1 MRLLVSFIP
10 VILFLIL
17 LISMDSFRLLRWPI
31 LTVCLL
37 WGVVSASFSL
47 LINNYL
53 GHSLHVPFSLLSQLI
68 APFVEEGLKLLILL
82 WLVFRHRIG
91 FSIDAAIYG
100 FAVGTGF
107 ALTENLVY
115 LLELS
120 TREPAFW
127 VWMIRGF
134 GTAVMHGGVTAIAA
148 MILVNRLTIK
158 RNLVLPF
165 VLAFMVAGILHAFYN
180 ADFIP
185 PKYDPFVMTLVV
197 AAALVGLFRL
207 SEKNLMRWL
216 NMGMDSEVALLQMM
230 RKGSFAQT
238 TAGRYILSIKNQFP
252 KTVVVDMLCYI
263 ELYLELSVKAKA
275 LMLLKEQNL
284 PLPMDPDIR
293 AKLTEMEQLR
303 KQLGP
308 GAMLALK
315 PILRIHRNDLWA
327 LDTLKPEKQAS

>member
-1 MRLLVSFIP
+1 MKVLVSFIP
-10 VILFLIL
+10 VLLFLVL
-17 LISMDSFRLLRWPI
+17 LISMDSFRLLRWPV

-37 WGVVSASFSL
+37 WGMVSASISL

-53 GHSLHVPFSLLSQLI
+53 GHSLHVSFDLLSHYI
-68 APFVEEGLKLLILL
+68 APFVEETLKLFILL

-115 LLELS
+115 LLELAQE
-120 TREPAFW
+120 EPSFW
-127 VWMIRGF
+127 IWMIRGF

-148 MILVNRLTIK
+148 MILVNRLTLK
-158 RNLVLPF
+158 RDLAWPF
-165 VLAFMVAGILHAFYN
+165 IFAVMVAYILHAFYN

-185 PKYDPFVMTLVV
+185 PKFDPIVMTLVV
-197 AAALVGLFRL
+197 AGALVGLFRL
-207 SEKNLMRWL
+207 SERNVVRWL
-216 NMGMDSEVALLQMM
+216 NLGMDSEVALLHEI
-230 RKGSFAQT
+230 RKGSFAKT
-238 TAGRYILSIKNQFP
+238 TAGAYILSIKNQFP
-252 KTVVVDMLCYI
+252 NTVVVDMLCFV

-293 AKLTEMEQLR
+293 EKLTELENLR

-308 GAMLALK
+308 SALLALK

-327 LDTLKPEKQAS
+327 LDTLKPD